1 MKLFTIIVLLTT
13 VSGTQSQNSMENPN
27 QNTMNLSDSHSD
39 FVCLLTQS
47 EFDQRR
53 NEMLRDV
60 FAHVGEIEEVSG
72 GYVFHF
78 QNDQLLSSLFN
89 YIIAEK
95 KCCPFFQQEV
105 IIKPHNEGVSWKIS
119 GKEGVKEVIKMLLEE
134 TGLTEDR

>member
-39 FVCLLTQS
+39 FVCLLS
-47 EFDQRR
+47 NAEFAQRR
-53 NEMLRDV
+53 NDMLKGI
-60 FAHVGEIEEVSG
+60 FAHVAEIVEVSD

-78 QNDQLLSSLFN
+78 QDDQLLSSLFN

-134 TGLTEDR
+134 PG

>member
-13 VSGTQSQNSMENPN
+13 VSGAQSQNSMENPN

-39 FVCLLTQS
+39 FVCLLS
-47 EFDQRR
+47 NAEFAQRR
-53 NEMLRDV
+53 NDMLKGI
-60 FAHVGEIEEVSG
+60 FAHVAEIVEVSD

-78 QNDQLLSSLFN
+78 QDDELFLPNLFN
-89 YIIAEK
+89 YILAEK

-134 TGLTEDR
+134 PG